1 MKKSIIKVLLFVG
14 IAVTI
19 FYFQFGR
26 DVTVNSSSSFLSGD
40 LHEQQLTITA
50 NKILIIDKKQFST
63 KLIQRCLA
71 NDFQEVLFSYDVTG
85 EPARIRIIVFPNEL
99 LKKLDRGSFTIVY
112 DHASK
117 KSDIF

>member
-1 MKKSIIKVLLFVG
+1 MKKRILILPCIC
-14 IAVTI
+14 IAVI
-19 FYFQFGR
+19 VIYFQFGR

-50 NKILIIDKKQFST
+50 NKILIMDKKQFSA

-85 EPARIRIIVFPNEL
+85 EPDRIRIIVFPNEL
-99 LKKLDRGSFTIVY
+99 LKKLNRGSFTIVY
-112 DHASK
+112 DHTSK
-117 KSDIF
+117 KTDIF